1 MERGRVELMKTTHI
15 IPIMASLA
23 LIGAGCTQSNV
34 LKEVS
39 RDTAGVTQVNEGNLA
54 EKSPSDL
61 CNMPLTST
69 LYERPRLLPNQY
81 PNLEALG
88 PLFTAS
94 ECRDARLR
102 QLLGEKDP
110 NAELTLDQ
118 VIVLKTRSTSEDLR
132 KHLQQAGFLCAEDL
146 VTDGCYTR
154 QAGTRVQDLLT
165 LKPFADQFAGEY
177 FEDTYTAY
185 DQQFSFQNPIDPKS
199 TICTSAAN
207 ETVADQYAVYDAELG
222 ALFTQY
228 QCTSGHTQMKNGL
241 YNAGVDLSLKQAPSQ
256 KLLQTLRTIGFV
268 CASEGESEELC
279 THWKL
284 LGAVPIKR
292 LIHLEPY
299 TAEVNRTD
307 CVNCG

>member
-1 MERGRVELMKTTHI
+1 MKTTHI

-23 LIGAGCTQSNV
+23 LIGAGCTQPNLS
-34 LKEVS
+34 KEIP
-39 RDTAGVTQVNEGNLA
+39 RDTADVIQAHGESLA
-54 EKSPSDL
+54 EKSPSDP
-61 CNMPLTST
+61 CHAPLAST
-69 LYERPRLLPNQY
+69 LYERPRLLPNQF

-94 ECRDARLR
+94 ECGDARLR
-102 QLLGEKDP
+102 QLLGENDP
-110 NAELTLDQ
+110 NAELTLNQ
-118 VIVLKTRSTSEDLR
+118 VIILKTRNTSEDLR
-132 KHLQQAGFLCAEDL
+132 KHLQQAGFLCQENL
-146 VTDGCYTR
+146 VMNGCYTR

-165 LKPFADQFAGEY
+165 LKPFADQFVGEY
-177 FEDTYTAY
+177 FEDAYTAY

-228 QCTSGHTQMKNGL
+228 QCTDGHTEMKNGL

>member
-1 MERGRVELMKTTHI
+1 MKTTHI

-23 LIGAGCTQSNV
+23 LIGAGCAQSSV

-61 CNMPLTST
+61 CNTPLTST

-132 KHLQQAGFLCAEDL
+132 KHLQQAGFLCQENL
-146 VTDGCYTR
+146 VMNGCYTR

-165 LKPFADQFAGEY
+165 LKPFADQFVGEY
-177 FEDTYTAY
+177 FEDAYTAY
-185 DQQFSFQNPIDPKS
+185 DEQFSFQNPIDPK
-199 TICTSAAN
+199 AAVCASVVN
-207 ETVADQYAVYDAELG
+207 GSVADQYAVYGADLG
-222 ALFTQY
+222 VLFTQY
-228 QCTSGHTQMKNGL
+228 QCTDGHTEMKNGL
-241 YNAGVDLSLKQAPSQ
+241 YDAGVDLSLKQAPSQ
-256 KLLQTLRTIGFV
+256 ELLQTLRAIGFV
-268 CASEGESEELC
+268 CASEGENEEAC
-279 THWKL
+279 MHWKL
-284 LGAVPIKR
+284 LGTVPIER

-299 TAEVNRTD
+299 TAEVNQAD